1 MVDVLVEPSLA
12 EAEALIIKNTGK
24 CVLIVGNCCVEYHG
38 RASSKLGPGERIVM
52 IKEDGALLVHRAA
65 GYDPVNWMPGTG
77 VIYNVRVLKT
87 EKTNWFKR
95 PVDSQPPGCTSH
107 TEAKDNVLAINA
119 VRQRPHETIK
129 MFFDLIQLVAALSLV
144 DSGEFS
150 LYASEE
156 DMQRAILLK
165 PSLLEEGFRPISYEK
180 KVEPGF
186 VDVYG
191 VDRNNELVVVEI
203 KRKTAGKEAAVQL
216 AKYIDAIKTKADR
229 GVRGILVAPS
239 LAKDAQRVLETLG
252 LEFKHLEPK
261 KCAETLQ
268 KAETK
273 KLSEF
278 FKES

>member
-12 EAEALIIKNTGK
+12 EAEAFIIKNTGK
-24 CVLIVGNCCVEYHG
+24 CLLIVGNCCVEYHG

-52 IKEDGALLVHRAA
+52 IKEDGALLVHRAV

-77 VIYNVRVLKT
+77 VIYNVKVLGT

-95 PVDSQPPGCTSH
+95 AVDSRPPGCTSH
-107 TEAKDNVLAINA
+107 PEAEDNVLVINA
-119 VRQRPHETIK
+119 VRQRPYETIK
-129 MFFDLIQLVAALSLV
+129 VFFDMIQLVAALSIV

-165 PSLLEEGFRPISYEK
+165 PSLLEEGFKPISYEK

-191 VDRNNELVVVEI
+191 VDEDNKLVVVEI

-216 AKYIDAIKTKADR
+216 SKYIEAIKTKADR
-229 GVRGILVAPS
+229 RVRGILVAPG

-252 LEFKHLEPK
+252 LEFKHLDPR

-278 FKES
+278 FRQ

>member
-1 MVDVLVEPSLA
+1 MIDVLVEPSVA
-12 EAEALIIKNTGK
+12 EAEDLIVKNTGK
-24 CVLIVGNCCVEYHG
+24 CLLIVGNCCVEYHG

-77 VIYNVRVLKT
+77 VIYNVRVVGT
-87 EKTNWFKR
+87 EKTK
-95 PVDSQPPGCTSH
+95 V
-107 TEAKDNVLAINA
+107 NVLMINA
-119 VRQRPHETIK
+119 VRQKPYETIK
-129 MFFDLIQLVAALSLV
+129 VFFDKVQLVSALSLV

-165 PSLLEEGFRPISYEK
+165 PSLLEERFKPISYEK
-180 KVEPGF
+180 RVEPGF

-191 VDRNNELVVVEI
+191 VDENNELVVVEI

-216 AKYIDAIKTKADR
+216 AKYIEAIKTKADR
-229 GVRGILVAPS
+229 RVRGILVAPN
-239 LAKDAQRVLETLG
+239 LAKDAQRVLETLE
-252 LEFKHLEPK
+252 LEFKHLDPK

-278 FKES
+278 FKEY